1 MKKRLVVGIS
11 GGSGIPLATELLSQ
25 LRKNEEIETHLV
37 YTRGAEITAAQESE
51 LSVGEI
57 CALADVVYDNKDI
70 GAAIASGTYRTA
82 GMVVVPCSMKTVA
95 GIHSGYTDNLLLHAA
110 DVTLKERRK
119 LILVAR
125 ECPFNTIHLRNLYEL
140 SQMSVEILP
149 PMLTYYNH
157 PQTVADCTICMHL
170 GRGYAACRQCRDV
183 HGTTESDRKRC
194 GCNLVRFKWNRT

>member
-1 MKKRLVVGIS
+1 
-11 GGSGIPLATELLSQ
+11 
-25 LRKNEEIETHLV
+25 
-37 YTRGAEITAAQESE
+37 
-51 LSVGEI
+51 
-57 CALADVVYDNKDI
+57 
-70 GAAIASGTYRTA
+70 
-82 GMVVVPCSMKTVA
+82 MKTVA

-170 GRGYAACRQCRDV
+170 GRGYAACRQSRDV

-194 GCNLVRFKWNRT
+194 GRNLVRFKWNRT